1 MALTDTQV
9 YFSGNDL
16 SLVVGAYIIDHD
28 FNKLPERIV
37 AINKLARSNKSVVTS
52 AEYSAKEVS
61 VIFHLYGCDRDEA
74 EEALVALK
82 GQLRTVNGDLVV
94 KQASIDTTYSD
105 ATLNEISYEWFSN
118 KIILTLV
125 FIVADPIGYEDS
137 NTVLLNT
144 TITAST
150 ASNAVSNAGSF
161 DAEPIINI
169 TVTTVTGG
177 TDQSLSV
184 TNEET
189 GQGITLTR
197 TWANGDTV
205 EVNSDAKTVVI
216 NGASSDFTGQFPVFP
231 PGTGSLGYSDT
242 FTTRSVNLS
251 VTYQKH
257 YV

>member
-9 YFSGNDL
+9 YFAGNDL
-16 SLVVGAYIIDHD
+16 SLVVGAYIVNHD
-28 FNKLPERIV
+28 FNKLPERTV

-52 AEYSAKEVS
+52 AEYSSKEVS
-61 VIFHLYGCDRDEA
+61 VMFHLYGCDRDEA
-74 EEALVALK
+74 EEVLIALK
-82 GQLRTVNGDLVV
+82 GQLRTVNADLVV
-94 KQASIDTTYSD
+94 KQGGTDTTYSD
-105 ATLNEISYEWFSN
+105 ATLNELSYEWFSN
-118 KIILTLV
+118 KILLTLI
-125 FIVADPIGYEDS
+125 FIVADPIGFEDS
-137 NTVLLNT
+137 NTILLNT

-161 DAEPIINI
+161 DAEPIINV

-177 TDQSLSV
+177 TAQSLSV

-205 EVNSDAKTVVI
+205 EINSDAKTVVI
-216 NGASSDFTGQFPVFP
+216 NGTASDFTGQFPVFP

-242 FTTRSVNLS
+242 FTTRSVDLS
-251 VTYQKH
+251 VTYQRH
-257 YV
+257 FI